1 LKYIDIFVSISNEI
15 LSKNNFITSY
25 INLDNKNK
33 LFTYEECIKS
43 MEEGK
48 SIISV
53 VPFED
58 RNFFSEDYVF
68 EILLTSLSQ
77 IVIRES
83 LNKIINKINRIEN
96 SKNKEFSFNIFLPLS
111 FQPLKDKLLK
121 ELEEYI
127 DIPFNISI
135 NQTSLNYYN
144 SFLISKTLETEQI
157 KERNGF

>member
-1 LKYIDIFVSISNEI
+1 MKYIDIFVSISNEI